1 VRLNGIEIGRVT
13 RIELDPKDPQLVRLI
28 LQVRNTVEIRTDAV
42 ASIETLGLT
51 GASYVEISG
60 GTLGS
65 PPLVVVEGQQYPTI
79 TFRRCS
85 RMRRNSW
92 QGFS

>member
-85 RMRRNSW
+85 RMRRNS
-92 QGFS
+92 